1 MRQRGY
7 RSDAQ
12 RNDRLI
18 LEAAARVLA
27 QDPRATIQRIADE
40 AGVVRLTVYRRYP
53 NRDALRRAIF
63 ETAAAETRLVLEA
76 LDVATGDPAV
86 VLRGLIV
93 DMAGIATRYP
103 LLSVGTDLQPLPSS
117 TRRPTAPPI
126 TRAMQRTIL
135 DLVERGQRE
144 GALRPDLPAEMFAQA
159 IVGTLR
165 LTLRFARSQHADP
178 GTIGERVA
186 DLLLGGFLPR

>member
-1 MRQRGY
+1 MRQRNH

-27 QDPRATIQRIADE
+27 EDPHATIQRIADE

-63 ETAAAETRLVLEA
+63 ETAATETRLA
-76 LDVATGDPAV
+76 LDPAAEDPVRALRELIIEMAAV
-86 VLRGLIV
+86 
-93 DMAGIATRYP
+93 ATRYP
-103 LLSVGTDLQPLPSS
+103 LLLVGTDLQPLPSS
-117 TRRPTAPPI
+117 ARRPTPPPA
-126 TRAMQRTIL
+126 TRSLQRTIL
-135 DLVERGQRE
+135 DLVERSQRE
-144 GALRPDLPAEMFAQA
+144 GRLRADLPSELFPQA

-165 LTLRFARSQHADP
+165 LTLRFARSRHTDP
-178 GTIGERVA
+178 HTIGEHVA
-186 DLLLGGFLPR
+186 ELLLSGFLPR